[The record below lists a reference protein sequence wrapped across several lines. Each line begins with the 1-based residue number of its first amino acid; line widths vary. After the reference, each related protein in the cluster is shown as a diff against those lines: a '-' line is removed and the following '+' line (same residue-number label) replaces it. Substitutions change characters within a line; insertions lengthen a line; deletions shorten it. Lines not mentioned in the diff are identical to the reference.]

1 MASEIVVLDIEIV
14 DEDEAVSNKKFRAL
28 TELCVDKFLD
38 LCQYRLFDCLFR
50 FGGRNSVDSG
60 TVFTPLVS

>member
-1 MASEIVVLDIEIV
+1 MASEIVVLDIEII
-14 DEDEAVSNKKFRAL
+14 DEAVSNKKFRAL

-50 FGGRNSVDSG
+50 FGGRNSVVSG

>member
-1 MASEIVVLDIEIV
+1 MASEIVVLDIEII
-14 DEDEAVSNKKFRAL
+14 DEAVSNKKFRAL